1 MGIIGGLG
9 IPELLIIGA
18 IILVF
23 FFGAPKV
30 KEWFDTFFK
39 AKKEATDIVSE
50 KK

>member
-1 MGIIGGLG
+1 MGLIGGLG

-18 IILVF
+18 VVLIF

-39 AKKEATDIVSE
+39 AKKEATDIVQ
-50 KK
+50 KKE